1 MFKIGDKVKI
11 VGYTQ
16 VPVGFRD
23 PNWVTDMSKFI
34 GMISTISEIYDGG
47 IYKLKGNP
55 HKWSEAWI
63 APNYNIEEELLLL

>member
-16 VPVGFRD
+16 VPEYLCWAPDMEKYVG
-23 PNWVTDMSKFI
+23 VT
-34 GMISTISEIYDGG
+34 STISEILDGG

-55 HKWSEAWI
+55 YKWSEAWI
-63 APNYNIEEELLLL
+63 ASNDNVEEELLLL

>member
-16 VPVGFRD
+16 VPEHLRNL
-23 PNWVTDMSKFI
+23 NWSPDMEEYIGVT
-34 GMISTISEIYDGG
+34 STISEILGGG

-55 HKWSEAWI
+55 YKWSEAWI
-63 APNYNIEEELLLL
+63 APNDNVEEELLLL